1 MLGGFMI
8 INVNPK
14 FQFLYNKDEFDK
26 YREFIF
32 WGGRGGGKTYAL
44 TQFLIYKAVTEQCRI
59 LCLREF
65 SNSQKA
71 SLINEF
77 KALIL
82 EQDLEAHFKERL
94 DLAPKE
100 RAVKI
105 LGAEIQFK
113 HNGSQILF
121 SGINDNNA
129 MSLKSISNIKYA
141 FIEESD
147 FLTEYAYNIL
157 KPTIR
162 AKNSKLF
169 YTFNPRDKDAFIYQK
184 ALANN
189 DELCKCVKVNYYDN
203 LEFPEVLDIDREQN
217 KKTMPPELYAHIWLG
232 EPLAYNDSQ
241 VINTDLIG
249 YFDDKK
255 PVEYTEVFLTAD
267 TAYSKKEGADYSV
280 ICAFGRYFD
289 EVRLLRV
296 FRGRWDFNELQT
308 QLKNAYFWVSEFT
321 GKACSLVII
330 EKKASGISLL
340 QELERTTHLPLTEIT
355 PKTDK
360 YTRVANILSELPR
373 LKLPADKENP
383 LNSWIGAFIDELK
396 MFRADL
402 EHKHDD
408 QVDALAYGLEYTK
421 GRNIDWRLI

>member
-1 MLGGFMI
+1 MGGT
-8 INVNPK
+8 V
-14 FQFLYNKDEFDK
+14 
-26 YREFIF
+26 
-32 WGGRGGGKTYAL
+32 GGGKTYAL

-121 SGINDNNA
+121 AGINDNTA

-241 VINTDLIG
+241 VINTDLIF
-249 YFDDKK
+249 YFYDKN
-255 PVEYTEVFLTAD
+255 PVEYTEGF
-267 TAYSKKEGADYSV
+267 
-280 ICAFGRYFD
+280 
-289 EVRLLRV
+289 
-296 FRGRWDFNELQT
+296 
-308 QLKNAYFWVSEFT
+308 
-321 GKACSLVII
+321 
-330 EKKASGISLL
+330 
-340 QELERTTHLPLTEIT
+340 
-355 PKTDK
+355 
-360 YTRVANILSELPR
+360 
-373 LKLPADKENP
+373 
-383 LNSWIGAFIDELK
+383 
-396 MFRADL
+396 
-402 EHKHDD
+402 
-408 QVDALAYGLEYTK
+408 
-421 GRNIDWRLI
+421 

>member
-1 MLGGFMI
+1 MLIQNFNFFTIKTNSLNIENLSFGG
-8 INVNPK
+8 V
-14 FQFLYNKDEFDK
+14 
-26 YREFIF
+26 
-32 WGGRGGGKTYAL
+32 GGGGKTYAL

-121 SGINDNNA
+121 AGINDNTA
-129 MSLKSISNIKYA
+129 MNLKSISNIKYCWV
-141 FIEESD
+141 EESD

>member
-1 MLGGFMI
+1 MLIQNFNFFITKTNSINTESLSFGG
-8 INVNPK
+8 V
-14 FQFLYNKDEFDK
+14 
-26 YREFIF
+26 
-32 WGGRGGGKTYAL
+32 GGSGKTYSL
-44 TQFLIYKAVTEQCRI
+44 TQFLTYKAITEKCRI

-65 SNSQKA
+65 SNSNKS
-71 SLINEF
+71 SLVSEF
-77 KALIL
+77 KNFIF
-82 EQDLEAHFKERL
+82 ENDLEAQFKDRL
-94 DLAPKE
+94 TLTKKELAI
-100 RAVKI
+100 KI
-105 LGAEIQFK
+105 LVTEIMFK

-121 SGINDNNA
+121 AGINDNTA
-129 MSLKSISNIKYA
+129 MNLKSISNINYCWV
-141 FIEESD
+141 EESD

-396 MFRADL
+396 MLRADL
-402 EHKHDD
+402 EQKHDD

>member
-1 MLGGFMI
+1 MLIQNFNFFITKTNSTNTESLSFGG
-8 INVNPK
+8 
-14 FQFLYNKDEFDK
+14 D
-26 YREFIF
+26 
-32 WGGRGGGKTYAL
+32 GGSGKTYAL

-77 KALIL
+77 KVLIL

-121 SGINDNNA
+121 AGINDNTA
-129 MSLKSISNIKYA
+129 MNLKSISNIKYCWV
-141 FIEESD
+141 EESD

-203 LEFPEVLDIDREQN
+203 LEFPEVLDIDRRQN

-232 EPLAYNDSQ
+232 EPLTYNDSQ

-383 LNSWIGAFIDELK
+383 LNSWIGTFIDELK

>member
-1 MLGGFMI
+1 MLIQNFNFFTTKTNSTNTESLSFGG
-8 INVNPK
+8 V
-14 FQFLYNKDEFDK
+14 
-26 YREFIF
+26 
-32 WGGRGGGKTYAL
+32 GGSGKTYSL
-44 TQFLIYKAVTEQCRI
+44 TQFLTYKAITEKCRI

-65 SNSQKA
+65 SNSNKS
-71 SLINEF
+71 SLVSEF
-77 KALIL
+77 KNFIY
-82 EQDLEAHFKERL
+82 ENDLEAQFKDRL
-94 DLAPKE
+94 TLTKKELAI
-100 RAVKI
+100 KI
-105 LGAEIQFK
+105 LVTEIMFK

-121 SGINDNNA
+121 AGINDNTA
-129 MSLKSISNIKYA
+129 MNLKSISNINYCWV
-141 FIEESD
+141 EESE

-255 PVEYTEVFLTAD
+255 PVEYSEVFLTAD

>member
-1 MLGGFMI
+1 MLIQNFNFFITKTNSTNTESLSFGG
-8 INVNPK
+8 V
-14 FQFLYNKDEFDK
+14 
-26 YREFIF
+26 
-32 WGGRGGGKTYAL
+32 GGSGKTYSL
-44 TQFLIYKAVTEQCRI
+44 TQFLTYKAITEKCRI

-65 SNSQKA
+65 SNSNKS
-71 SLINEF
+71 SLVSEF
-77 KALIL
+77 KNFIY
-82 EQDLEAHFKERL
+82 ENDLEAQFKDRL
-94 DLAPKE
+94 TLTKKELAI
-100 RAVKI
+100 KI
-105 LGAEIQFK
+105 LVTEIMFK

-121 SGINDNNA
+121 AGINDNTA
-129 MSLKSISNIKYA
+129 MNLKSISNINYCWV
-141 FIEESD
+141 EESD

-280 ICAFGRYFD
+280 ICAFGRCFD

>member
-1 MLGGFMI
+1 MT

-32 WGGRGGGKTYAL
+32 YGGRSGGKTYAL

-121 SGINDNNA
+121 AGINDNTA

-203 LEFPEVLDIDREQN
+203 LEFPEVLDVDREQN

-421 GRNIDWRLI
+421 GKSIDWRLI

>member
-1 MLGGFMI
+1 MLIQNFNFFIIKTSSTNTESLSFGG
-8 INVNPK
+8 V
-14 FQFLYNKDEFDK
+14 
-26 YREFIF
+26 
-32 WGGRGGGKTYAL
+32 GGSGKTYAL

-121 SGINDNNA
+121 AGINDNTA
-129 MSLKSISNIKYA
+129 MNLKSISNINYCWV
-141 FIEESD
+141 EESD

-162 AKNSKLF
+162 TKNSKLF

-217 KKTMPPELYAHIWLG
+217 KKTMPSELYAHIWLG

>member
-1 MLGGFMI
+1 ME

-14 FQFLYNKDEFDK
+14 FQFLYNDELDPL
-26 YREFIF
+26 REIIF
-32 WGGRGGGKTYAL
+32 YGGRGSGKTYAL

-100 RAVKI
+100 KAVKI

-121 SGINDNNA
+121 AGINDNTA
-129 MSLKSISNIKYA
+129 MNLKSISNIKYCWV
-141 FIEESD
+141 EESD

>member
-1 MLGGFMI
+1 MLIQNFNFFITKTNSTNTESLSFGG
-8 INVNPK
+8 V
-14 FQFLYNKDEFDK
+14 
-26 YREFIF
+26 
-32 WGGRGGGKTYAL
+32 GGSGKTYAL

-121 SGINDNNA
+121 AGINDNTA
-129 MSLKSISNIKYA
+129 MNLKSISNINYCWV
-141 FIEESD
+141 EESD

>member
-1 MLGGFMI
+1 MLIQNFNFFTIKTNSINIENLSFGG
-8 INVNPK
+8 V
-14 FQFLYNKDEFDK
+14 
-26 YREFIF
+26 
-32 WGGRGGGKTYAL
+32 GGSGKTYAL

-121 SGINDNNA
+121 AGINDNTA
-129 MSLKSISNIKYA
+129 MNLKSISNINYCWV
-141 FIEESD
+141 EESD

-203 LEFPEVLDIDREQN
+203 LEFPEVLDIDRRQN
-217 KKTMPPELYAHIWLG
+217 KKTMPPDLYAHIWLG
-232 EPLAYNDSQ
+232 EPLSYNDSQ

>member
-1 MLGGFMI
+1 MLIQNFNFFITKTNSTNTESLSFGG
-8 INVNPK
+8 V
-14 FQFLYNKDEFDK
+14 
-26 YREFIF
+26 
-32 WGGRGGGKTYAL
+32 GGSGKTYAL

-121 SGINDNNA
+121 AGINDNTA
-129 MSLKSISNIKYA
+129 MNLKSISNIKYCWV
-141 FIEESD
+141 EESD

>member
-1 MLGGFMI
+1 MLIQNFNFFITKTNSTNTESLSFGG
-8 INVNPK
+8 V
-14 FQFLYNKDEFDK
+14 
-26 YREFIF
+26 
-32 WGGRGGGKTYAL
+32 GGSGKTYAL

-121 SGINDNNA
+121 AGINDNTA
-129 MSLKSISNIKYA
+129 MNLKSISNINYCWV
-141 FIEESD
+141 EESD
-147 FLTEYAYNIL
+147 FLTQYAYNIL

-203 LEFPEVLDIDREQN
+203 LEFPEVLDIDRKQN

>member
-1 MLGGFMI
+1 ME

-14 FQFLYNKDEFDK
+14 FQFLYNDAELDPL
-26 YREFIF
+26 REVIF
-32 WGGRGGGKTYAL
+32 CGGRGSGKTYAL

-121 SGINDNNA
+121 AGINDNTA
-129 MSLKSISNIKYA
+129 MNLKSISNINYCWV
-141 FIEESD
+141 EESD

>member
-1 MLGGFMI
+1 MLIQNFNFFITKTNSTNTESLSFGG
-8 INVNPK
+8 V
-14 FQFLYNKDEFDK
+14 
-26 YREFIF
+26 
-32 WGGRGGGKTYAL
+32 GGGGKTYAL

-121 SGINDNNA
+121 AGINDNTA
-129 MSLKSISNIKYA
+129 MNLKSISNINYCWV
-141 FIEESD
+141 EESD

-184 ALANN
+184 VLANN

-360 YTRVANILSELPR
+360 YTRVANVLSELPR

>member
-1 MLGGFMI
+1 MLIQNFNFFITKTNSTNTESLSFGG
-8 INVNPK
+8 V
-14 FQFLYNKDEFDK
+14 
-26 YREFIF
+26 
-32 WGGRGGGKTYAL
+32 GGSGKTYSL
-44 TQFLIYKAVTEQCRI
+44 TQFLTYKAITEKCRI

-65 SNSQKA
+65 SNSNKS
-71 SLINEF
+71 SLVSEF
-77 KALIL
+77 KNFIY
-82 EQDLEAHFKERL
+82 ENDLEAQFKDRL
-94 DLAPKE
+94 TLTKKELAI
-100 RAVKI
+100 KI
-105 LGAEIQFK
+105 LVTEIMFK

-121 SGINDNNA
+121 AGINDNTA
-129 MSLKSISNIKYA
+129 MNLKSISNINYCWV
-141 FIEESD
+141 EESD

-203 LEFPEVLDIDREQN
+203 LEFPEVLDIDRRQN

-421 GRNIDWRLI
+421 GKNIDWRLI

>member
-1 MLGGFMI
+1 MLIQNFNFFITKTNSTNTESLSFGG
-8 INVNPK
+8 V
-14 FQFLYNKDEFDK
+14 
-26 YREFIF
+26 
-32 WGGRGGGKTYAL
+32 GGSGKTYSL
-44 TQFLIYKAVTEQCRI
+44 TQFLTYKAITEKCRI

-65 SNSQKA
+65 SNSNKS
-71 SLINEF
+71 SLVSEF
-77 KALIL
+77 KNFIY
-82 EQDLEAHFKERL
+82 ENDLEAQFKDRL
-94 DLAPKE
+94 TLTKKELAI
-100 RAVKI
+100 KI
-105 LGAEIQFK
+105 LVTEIMFK

-121 SGINDNNA
+121 AGINDNTA
-129 MSLKSISNIKYA
+129 MNLKSISNINYCWV
-141 FIEESD
+141 EESE

-203 LEFPEVLDIDREQN
+203 LEFPEVLDIDRQQD

-280 ICAFGRYFD
+280 ICAFGRCFD

-383 LNSWIGAFIDELK
+383 LNSWIGTFLDELK

>member
-1 MLGGFMI
+1 MLIQNFNFFTIKTNSISIENLSFGG
-8 INVNPK
+8 V
-14 FQFLYNKDEFDK
+14 
-26 YREFIF
+26 
-32 WGGRGGGKTYAL
+32 GGGGKTYAL

-121 SGINDNNA
+121 AGINDNTA
-129 MSLKSISNIKYA
+129 MNLKSISNIKYCWV
-141 FIEESD
+141 EESD

-360 YTRVANILSELPR
+360 YTRVANVLSELPR

>member
-1 MLGGFMI
+1 MLIQNFNFFITKTNSTNTESLSFGG
-8 INVNPK
+8 V
-14 FQFLYNKDEFDK
+14 
-26 YREFIF
+26 
-32 WGGRGGGKTYAL
+32 GGSGKTYSL
-44 TQFLIYKAVTEQCRI
+44 TQFLTYKAITEKCRI

-65 SNSQKA
+65 SNSNKS
-71 SLINEF
+71 SLVSEF
-77 KALIL
+77 KNFIY
-82 EQDLEAHFKERL
+82 ENDLEAQFKDRL
-94 DLAPKE
+94 TLTKKELAI
-100 RAVKI
+100 KI
-105 LGAEIQFK
+105 LVTEIMFK

-121 SGINDNNA
+121 AGINDNTA
-129 MSLKSISNIKYA
+129 MNLKSISNINYCWV
-141 FIEESD
+141 EESE

>member
-1 MLGGFMI
+1 MLIQNFNFFTTKTNSTNTESLSFGG
-8 INVNPK
+8 V
-14 FQFLYNKDEFDK
+14 
-26 YREFIF
+26 
-32 WGGRGGGKTYAL
+32 GGSGKTYAL

-121 SGINDNNA
+121 AGINDNTA
-129 MSLKSISNIKYA
+129 MNLKSISNIKYCWV
-141 FIEESD
+141 EESD

>member
-1 MLGGFMI
+1 MLIQNFNFFITKTNSTNTESLSFGG
-8 INVNPK
+8 V
-14 FQFLYNKDEFDK
+14 
-26 YREFIF
+26 
-32 WGGRGGGKTYAL
+32 GGSGKTYAL

-121 SGINDNNA
+121 AGINDNTA
-129 MSLKSISNIKYA
+129 MNLKSISNINYCWV
-141 FIEESD
+141 EESD

-241 VINTDLIG
+241 VINTNLIG

>member
-1 MLGGFMI
+1 MLIQNFNFFTIKTNSISIENLSFGGA
-8 INVNPK
+8 
-14 FQFLYNKDEFDK
+14 
-26 YREFIF
+26 
-32 WGGRGGGKTYAL
+32 GGGGKTYAL

-121 SGINDNNA
+121 AGINDNTA
-129 MSLKSISNIKYA
+129 MNLKSISNIKYCWV
-141 FIEESD
+141 EESD

-203 LEFPEVLDIDREQN
+203 LEFPEVLDIDRRQN

>member
-1 MLGGFMI
+1 MGGT
-8 INVNPK
+8 V
-14 FQFLYNKDEFDK
+14 
-26 YREFIF
+26 
-32 WGGRGGGKTYAL
+32 GGGKTYAL

-121 SGINDNNA
+121 AGINDNTA
-129 MSLKSISNIKYA
+129 MNLKSISNIKYCWV
-141 FIEESD
+141 EESD

>member
-1 MLGGFMI
+1 MLIQNFNFFITKTNSTNTESLSFGG
-8 INVNPK
+8 V
-14 FQFLYNKDEFDK
+14 
-26 YREFIF
+26 
-32 WGGRGGGKTYAL
+32 GGSGKTYSL
-44 TQFLIYKAVTEQCRI
+44 TQFLTYKAITEKCRI

-65 SNSQKA
+65 SNSNKS
-71 SLINEF
+71 SLVSEF
-77 KALIL
+77 KNFIY
-82 EQDLEAHFKERL
+82 ENDLEAQFKDRL
-94 DLAPKE
+94 TLTKKELAI
-100 RAVKI
+100 KI
-105 LGAEIQFK
+105 LVTEIMFK

-121 SGINDNNA
+121 AGINDNTA
-129 MSLKSISNIKYA
+129 MNLKSISNINYCWV
-141 FIEESD
+141 EESD

-255 PVEYTEVFLTAD
+255 PVEYSEVFLTAD

>member
-121 SGINDNNA
+121 AGINDNTA
-129 MSLKSISNIKYA
+129 MNLKSISNINYCWV
-141 FIEESD
+141 EESD

>member
-1 MLGGFMI
+1 MLIQNFNFFIIKTNSISIENLSFGG
-8 INVNPK
+8 V
-14 FQFLYNKDEFDK
+14 
-26 YREFIF
+26 
-32 WGGRGGGKTYAL
+32 GGGGKTYAL

-121 SGINDNNA
+121 AGINDNTA
-129 MSLKSISNIKYA
+129 MNLKSISNINYCWV
-141 FIEESD
+141 EESD

>member
-1 MLGGFMI
+1 ME

-14 FQFLYNKDEFDK
+14 FQFLYNDAKLDPL
-26 YREFIF
+26 REIIF
-32 WGGRGGGKTYAL
+32 YGGRGSGKTYAL

-77 KALIL
+77 KVLIL

-121 SGINDNNA
+121 AGINDNTA
-129 MSLKSISNIKYA
+129 MNLKSISNIKYCWV
-141 FIEESD
+141 EESD

-162 AKNSKLF
+162 TKNSKLF

>member
-1 MLGGFMI
+1 MLIQNFNFFITKTNSTNTESLSFGG
-8 INVNPK
+8 
-14 FQFLYNKDEFDK
+14 D
-26 YREFIF
+26 
-32 WGGRGGGKTYAL
+32 GGSGKTYAL

-77 KALIL
+77 KVLIL

-121 SGINDNNA
+121 AGINDNTA
-129 MSLKSISNIKYA
+129 MNLKSISNIKYCWV
-141 FIEESD
+141 EESD

-203 LEFPEVLDIDREQN
+203 LEFPEVLDIDRRQN

-232 EPLAYNDSQ
+232 EPLTYNDSQ

-383 LNSWIGAFIDELK
+383 LNSWIGAFVDELK

>member
-1 MLGGFMI
+1 MLIQNFNFFITKTSSTNTESLSFGG
-8 INVNPK
+8 V
-14 FQFLYNKDEFDK
+14 
-26 YREFIF
+26 
-32 WGGRGGGKTYAL
+32 GGSGKTYSL
-44 TQFLIYKAVTEQCRI
+44 TQFLTYKAITEKCRI

-65 SNSQKA
+65 SNSNKS
-71 SLINEF
+71 SLVSEF
-77 KALIL
+77 KNFIY
-82 EQDLEAHFKERL
+82 ENDLEAQFKDRL
-94 DLAPKE
+94 TLTKKELAI
-100 RAVKI
+100 KI
-105 LGAEIQFK
+105 LVTEIMFK

-121 SGINDNNA
+121 AGINDNTA
-129 MSLKSISNIKYA
+129 MNLKSISNINYCWV
-141 FIEESD
+141 EESD
-147 FLTEYAYNIL
+147 FLSEYAYNIL

-184 ALANN
+184 AIANN

-203 LEFPEVLDIDREQN
+203 LEFPEVLDIDRQQN

-321 GKACSLVII
+321 GKACNLVII

>member
-1 MLGGFMI
+1 MLIQNFNFFITKTNSTNTESLSFGGA
-8 INVNPK
+8 
-14 FQFLYNKDEFDK
+14 
-26 YREFIF
+26 
-32 WGGRGGGKTYAL
+32 GGSGKTYSL
-44 TQFLIYKAVTEQCRI
+44 TQFLTYKAITEKCRI

-65 SNSQKA
+65 SNSNKS
-71 SLINEF
+71 SLVSEF
-77 KALIL
+77 KNFIY
-82 EQDLEAHFKERL
+82 ENDLEAQFKDRL
-94 DLAPKE
+94 TLTKKELAI
-100 RAVKI
+100 KI
-105 LGAEIQFK
+105 LVTEIMFK

-121 SGINDNNA
+121 AGINDNTA
-129 MSLKSISNIKYA
+129 MNLKSISNINYCWV
-141 FIEESD
+141 EESD

-203 LEFPEVLDIDREQN
+203 LEFPEVLDIDRQQN

-383 LNSWIGAFIDELK
+383 LNSWIGAFLDELK

-421 GRNIDWRLI
+421 GKNIDWRLI

>member
-1 MLGGFMI
+1 MLIQNFNFFITKTSSTNTESLSFGG
-8 INVNPK
+8 V
-14 FQFLYNKDEFDK
+14 
-26 YREFIF
+26 
-32 WGGRGGGKTYAL
+32 GGSGKTYSL
-44 TQFLIYKAVTEQCRI
+44 TQFLTYKAITEKCRI

-65 SNSQKA
+65 SNSNKS
-71 SLINEF
+71 SLVSEF
-77 KALIL
+77 KNFIY
-82 EQDLEAHFKERL
+82 ENDLEAQFKDRL
-94 DLAPKE
+94 TLTRKELAI
-100 RAVKI
+100 KI
-105 LGAEIQFK
+105 LVTEIQFK

-121 SGINDNNA
+121 AGINDNTA
-129 MSLKSISNIKYA
+129 MNLKSISNINYCWV
-141 FIEESD
+141 EESD

-203 LEFPEVLDIDREQN
+203 LEFPEVLDIDRQQN

-296 FRGRWDFNELQT
+296 FRGHWDFNELQT

>member
-1 MLGGFMI
+1 MLIQNFNFFIIKTNSISIENLSFGG
-8 INVNPK
+8 V
-14 FQFLYNKDEFDK
+14 
-26 YREFIF
+26 
-32 WGGRGGGKTYAL
+32 GGGGKTYAL

-121 SGINDNNA
+121 AGINDNTA
-129 MSLKSISNIKYA
+129 MNLKSISNIKYCWV
-141 FIEESD
+141 EESD
-147 FLTEYAYNIL
+147 FLSEYAYNIL

>member
-1 MLGGFMI
+1 ME

-14 FQFLYNKDEFDK
+14 FQFLYNDAELNPL
-26 YREFIF
+26 REIIF
-32 WGGRGGGKTYAL
+32 CGGRGSGKTYAL

-121 SGINDNNA
+121 AGINDNTA
-129 MSLKSISNIKYA
+129 MNLKSISNIKYCWV
-141 FIEESD
+141 EESD

>member
-1 MLGGFMI
+1 MLIQNFNFFITKTNSTNTESLSFGGA
-8 INVNPK
+8 
-14 FQFLYNKDEFDK
+14 
-26 YREFIF
+26 
-32 WGGRGGGKTYAL
+32 GGSGKTYSL
-44 TQFLIYKAVTEQCRI
+44 TQFLTYKAITEKCRI

-65 SNSQKA
+65 SNSNKS
-71 SLINEF
+71 SLVSEF
-77 KALIL
+77 KNFIY
-82 EQDLEAHFKERL
+82 ENDLEAQFKDRL
-94 DLAPKE
+94 TLTKKELAI
-100 RAVKI
+100 KI
-105 LGAEIQFK
+105 LVTEIMFK

-121 SGINDNNA
+121 AGINDNTA
-129 MSLKSISNIKYA
+129 MNLKSISNINYCWV
-141 FIEESD
+141 EESD

-203 LEFPEVLDIDREQN
+203 LEFPEVLDIDRAQD

>member
-1 MLGGFMI
+1 ME

-14 FQFLYNKDEFDK
+14 FQFLYNDELDK
-26 YREFIF
+26 YREIIF
-32 WGGRGGGKTYAL
+32 CGGRGSGKTYAL

-121 SGINDNNA
+121 AGINDNTA
-129 MSLKSISNIKYA
+129 MNLKSISNIKYCWV
-141 FIEESD
+141 EESD

>member
-1 MLGGFMI
+1 ME

-14 FQFLYNKDEFDK
+14 FQFLYNDAELDPL
-26 YREFIF
+26 REVIF
-32 WGGRGGGKTYAL
+32 CGGRGSGKTYAL

-121 SGINDNNA
+121 AGINDNTA
-129 MSLKSISNIKYA
+129 MNLKSISNIKYCWV
-141 FIEESD
+141 EESD

>member
-1 MLGGFMI
+1 MLIQNFNFFITKTNSTNTESLSFGGA
-8 INVNPK
+8 
-14 FQFLYNKDEFDK
+14 
-26 YREFIF
+26 
-32 WGGRGGGKTYAL
+32 GGSGKTYSL
-44 TQFLIYKAVTEQCRI
+44 TQFLTYKAITEKCRI

-65 SNSQKA
+65 SNSNKS
-71 SLINEF
+71 SLVSEF
-77 KALIL
+77 KNFIY
-82 EQDLEAHFKERL
+82 ENDLEAQFKDRL
-94 DLAPKE
+94 TLTKKELAI
-100 RAVKI
+100 KI
-105 LGAEIQFK
+105 LVTEIMFK

-121 SGINDNNA
+121 AGINDNTA
-129 MSLKSISNIKYA
+129 MNLKSISNINYCWV
-141 FIEESD
+141 EESD

-203 LEFPEVLDIDREQN
+203 LEFPEVLDIDRQQN

-255 PVEYTEVFLTAD
+255 PVEYSEVFLTAD

-383 LNSWIGAFIDELK
+383 LNSWIGAFLDELK